1 MAAVVAS
8 VTAKGHID
16 DAVHDFLDETLGPL
30 IVADAIR
37 YAPERSGFLRAS
49 IRYWVS
55 GDTLYVGAFADYA
68 ADVELGHR
76 VFHRF
81 KHVLGPEVVPAEP
94 YLRPALY
101 KYRSPALPTGTTPLV
116 PPGIPH
122 PKKPFEFLTFR
133 QWYVDSYGNRAGVR
147 RPFRVP
153 IA

>member
-1 MAAVVAS
+1 MAEVIVSMEAM
-8 VTAKGHID
+8 GHV
-16 DAVHDFLDETLGPL
+16 DAAIHDFLDDTIGPL
-30 IVADAIR
+30 VTADAIR
-37 YAPERSGFLRAS
+37 YAPERSGLLRAS

-55 GDTLYVGAFADYA
+55 GNRLYVGAFTDYA

-81 KHVLGPEVVPAEP
+81 RHKLGPEIVPEEP

-101 KYRSPALPTGTTPLV
+101 KYRTPEVPTGTPPAI

-122 PKKPFEFLTFR
+122 PKKPFDFLTFR
-133 QWYVDSYGNRAGVR
+133 QWYINTRGNPAGRAS
-147 RPFRVP
+147 FRVP